1 MRPARIAIFNLNDT
15 RRDPRVRRT
24 TKSLQRAGHQV
35 RVFELGGIGRP
46 AAETIDGFDVERVL
60 EPPDYS
66 DERMAEVAAASPRT
80 GRILRACNHA
90 VTGPWSLRLHRLVA
104 SAQDKLSR
112 RSALFRNQGRWT
124 NDPASDPEIM
134 RIRSVILINLNLFRA
149 ASAFAPEIVYANDLD
164 TLIAAHMLHATR
176 GVPIVYDAHE
186 VYPEQFAIGDRS
198 ETWHSFYT
206 KLEKQLI
213 GAALGRLTVCDS
225 IAEYFAAAYG
235 APGFVTILNTP
246 SLNHLPPE
254 SILDRRNATPKLIY
268 HGSYAAFRG
277 LDEIVNAAARI
288 EGAQVVFR
296 GIGAYET
303 VLREQV
309 ERIGVGGKVSF
320 EPPVAVTEL
329 VESASVC
336 DIGLNPFVNVC
347 KNSEFA
353 MPNKFFE
360 YMMAGLAL
368 MSSDLVEMRRLT
380 DRLRVGRIFPDLS
393 PRSVADSLNA
403 LVADRDAIQTFR
415 SNAYFAARDRYN
427 WETEEQL
434 FLQNFDRFMSPAL

>member
-1 MRPARIAIFNLNDT
+1 MRSARIAIFNLNDT

-35 RVFELGGIGRP
+35 RVFELRGEGRA
-46 AAETIDGFDVERVL
+46 AAETIDGFDIERVVG
-60 EPPDYS
+60 PPDYS
-66 DERMAEVAAASPRT
+66 DERMAEVAAASPMT
-80 GRILRACNHA
+80 GRILTACDPA
-90 VTGPWSLRLHRLVA
+90 VMGSPGRRLHRLLTR
-104 SAQDKLSR
+104 AQDKLSR
-112 RSALFRNQGRWT
+112 SSALVRNSGWRT
-124 NDPASDPEIM
+124 RDPSPDAEIM
-134 RIRSVILINLNLFRA
+134 RIRSVVLINLNFFRA
-149 ASAFAPEIVYANDLD
+149 ASAFAPEIVYANDLN
-164 TLIAAHMLHATR
+164 TLVAAHMLHAIR
-176 GVPIVYDAHE
+176 GVPVVYDAHE

-206 KLEKQLI
+206 NLEKQLI
-213 GAALGRLTVCDS
+213 GAALGRFTVCDS
-225 IAEYFAAAYG
+225 ISEYFAAVYG
-235 APGFVTILNTP
+235 APGFVTTLNTP
-246 SLNHLPPE
+246 SLKHLPPE
-254 SILDRRNATPKLIY
+254 SILDRRNVTPKLIY

-277 LDEIVNAAARI
+277 LDEIVNAAAHI
-288 EGAQVVFR
+288 EGAQIVFR

-303 VLREQV
+303 VLREHV
-309 ERIGVGGKVSF
+309 ERIGVGGKVTF

-380 DRLRVGRIFPDLS
+380 DRLHLGRLFPDLA
-393 PRSVADSLNA
+393 PRSIADSINT
-403 LVADRDAIQTFR
+403 LVADRSAMQTFR
-415 SNAYFAARDRYN
+415 GNAYFAARDRYN

-434 FLQNFDRFMSPAL
+434 FLQSFDRFMSPAL

>member
-1 MRPARIAIFNLNDT
+1 
-15 RRDPRVRRT
+15 
-24 TKSLQRAGHQV
+24 
-35 RVFELGGIGRP
+35 
-46 AAETIDGFDVERVL
+46 
-60 EPPDYS
+60 
-66 DERMAEVAAASPRT
+66 
-80 GRILRACNHA
+80 
-90 VTGPWSLRLHRLVA
+90 
-104 SAQDKLSR
+104 
-112 RSALFRNQGRWT
+112 LFRDSRWLT
-124 NDPASDPEIM
+124 KDRSTDVEIM
-134 RIRSVILINLNLFRA
+134 RIRSVVLINLNLFRA
-149 ASAFAPEIVYANDLD
+149 ASAFAPEIVYANDLN
-164 TLIAAHMLHATR
+164 TLVAAHMLHAIH

-186 VYPEQFAIGDRS
+186 VYPEQFATRDRS

-206 KLEKQLI
+206 SLEKQLI
-213 GAALGRLTVCDS
+213 GAALGRFTVCDS
-225 IAEYFAAAYG
+225 IGEYFAAAYG
-235 APGFVTILNTP
+235 APGFVTTLNTP
-246 SLNHLPPE
+246 SLKHLPPE

-277 LDEIVNAAARI
+277 LDEIVNAAVDI
-288 EGAQVVFR
+288 EGAQIVFR
-296 GIGAYET
+296 GIGDYET
-303 VLREQV
+303 VLREHV
-309 ERIGVGGKVSF
+309 ERTGVGDKVRF

-380 DRLRVGRIFPDLS
+380 DRLRVGRLFPDLS
-393 PRSVADSLNA
+393 PRSVADSVNT

-415 SNAYFAARDRYN
+415 SNAYFAARNRYN